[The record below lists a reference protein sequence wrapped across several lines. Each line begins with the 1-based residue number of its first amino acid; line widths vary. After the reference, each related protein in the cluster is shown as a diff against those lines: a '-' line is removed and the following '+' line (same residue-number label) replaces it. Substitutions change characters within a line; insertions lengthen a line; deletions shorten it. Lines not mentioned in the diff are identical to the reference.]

1 MLSVRTSASPSLLRG
16 GDALATVV
24 LVLLV
29 GLNLRPILASIGPLL
44 DGIQAATGLGGGGA
58 GALTTLPI
66 AAMGLC
72 ALGGARLQA
81 SLGERR
87 GVALGLALVALAS
100 ALRWGAPS
108 GTGLILTAALGGA
121 GIALAQ
127 ALVPAYIRSC
137 HPQRA
142 NTLMGLYTTGIMG
155 GAAVAATA
163 AAPLAERFGWANGL
177 AMWAL
182 PAVLTLVGWWFM
194 AQRPVATGPTSSH
207 PLPLRS
213 PVAWRLMI
221 FFGVGTAAYTLVLAW
236 LPPYYTSLG
245 WSAADSGLLLGGI
258 SLAEV
263 CAGLLLSAFIGRFK
277 KRRLLVMGVLTVVLV
292 GLLCLAFAPLTSAI
306 PTAILLGVGIGGL
319 FPLSLI
325 LAMDHVEHAAE
336 TGALLGFVQGGG
348 YLIASLAPLTAGL
361 LRDHLNSLANAWL
374 MMAAGIVVLMGLGLR
389 LTRSLSVETQHARA

>member
-1 MLSVRTSASPSLLRG
+1 MLSVRSPASSSLSRG
-16 GDALATVV
+16 GETLATVV
-24 LVLLV
+24 LVVLV

-72 ALGGARLQA
+72 ALAGARLQA

-87 GVALGLALVALAS
+87 GVALGLALVALAC
-100 ALRWGAPS
+100 ALRWGTPS
-108 GTGLILTAALGGA
+108 GMGMILTAALGGV

-127 ALVPAYIRSC
+127 ALIPAYIRSC

-142 NTLMGLYTTGIMG
+142 STLMGLYTTGIMG
-155 GAAVAATA
+155 GAAIAATM
-163 AAPLAERFGWANGL
+163 AAPLAEQFGWANGL

-182 PAVLTLVGWWFM
+182 PAFVALIVWWSL
-194 AQRPVATGPTSSH
+194 AQRPAATGRSPSH
-207 PLPLRS
+207 PLPLKS
-213 PVAWRLMI
+213 PIAWRLMI
-221 FFGVGTAAYTLVLAW
+221 FFGIGTAAYTLVLAW

-245 WSAADSGLLLGGI
+245 WSPADSGLLLGGI

-263 CAGLLLSAFIGRFK
+263 CAGLLLSALIGRIRQ
-277 KRRLLVMGVLTVVLV
+277 RRPLVMGVLAVVLA
-292 GLLCLAFAPLTSAI
+292 GLLCLAFAPLTLAI

-336 TGALLGFVQGGG
+336 AGSLLGFVQGGG

-361 LRDHLNSLANAWL
+361 LRDHLNSLADAWT
-374 MMAAGIVVLMGLGLR
+374 MMAVGIVLLMGLGLR
-389 LTRSLSVETQHARA
+389 LTRPVPVEAQPTKG

>member
-1 MLSVRTSASPSLLRG
+1 MRSARTPASYSLSRG
-16 GDALATVV
+16 SEALATIM
-24 LVLLV
+24 LVMLV
-29 GLNLRPILASIGPLL
+29 GFNLRPILASIGPLL
-44 DGIQAATGLGGGGA
+44 DGIQAATGLGGSGA

-72 ALGGARLQA
+72 ALAGARLQA

-87 GVALGLALVALAS
+87 GVALGLVLVALAC
-100 ALRWGAPS
+100 ALRWGTPS
-108 GTGLILTAALGGA
+108 GMGLILTAALGGV

-127 ALVPAYIRSC
+127 ALVPAYIRGS

-142 NTLMGLYTTGIMG
+142 STLMGLYTTGIMG
-155 GAAVAATA
+155 GAAIAAVM
-163 AAPLAERFGWANGL
+163 AAPLAEHLGWANGL
-177 AMWAL
+177 SVWAL
-182 PAVLTLVGWWFM
+182 PALVALIVWWSL
-194 AQRPVATGPTSSH
+194 AQRPAVTGRCPSR
-207 PLPLRS
+207 PLPLNS

-236 LPPYYTSLG
+236 LPPYYTALG
-245 WSAADSGLLLGGI
+245 WSPADSGLLLGGI

-263 CAGLLLSAFIGRFK
+263 CAGLLLSVLIGRIRQ
-277 KRRLLVMGVLTVVLV
+277 RRPLVMGVLAVVLV
-292 GLLCLAFAPLTSAI
+292 GLLCLAFAPLTLAI

-336 TGALLGFVQGGG
+336 AGSLLGFVQGSG

-361 LRDHLNSLANAWL
+361 LRDHLNSLTDAWAL
-374 MMAAGIVVLMGLGLR
+374 MAVGIVMLMGLGLR
-389 LTRSLSVETQHARA
+389 LTRSLPSHTTQADG